1 MQLWLVI
8 LYRKAD
14 FPFLLNNSMNFKLLK
29 RSTFNQLVEFLKTDE
44 WQHVLLTSRLKES
57 GNVLP
62 RTITD
67 GRIWLL
73 SDTGGIHGCL
83 YMARYGL
90 VIPVFKLQDFHSQV
104 ETFLQRLIMSRQNR
118 IYSVTGMSDQVNLIV
133 NLSSSRPVHNV
144 YYRMFTYDSQRSR
157 NVVRNPS
164 IKIEMADPSDFEKLW
179 PLEKAYQ
186 NEEVVRAGYSLNEN
200 HARMLFSHSLKNQL
214 IYYITLEGHIIAKA
228 GTNARGW
235 NYDQIGG
242 VYVDP
247 AYRNRGM
254 GQQVMQEL
262 LNTAERDKRRVCL
275 FVKETNK
282 PALSLYSS
290 LGFNDRGSFRISY
303 WR

>member
-1 MQLWLVI
+1 
-8 LYRKAD
+8 
-14 FPFLLNNSMNFKLLK
+14 MNFRLLK
-29 RSTFNQLVEFLKTDE
+29 RSTFNQLVEFLKADE
-44 WQHVLLTSRLKES
+44 WQHVHLTSRLKES

-62 RTITD
+62 CTIAD

-73 SDTGGIHGCL
+73 SDRGGIHGCL
-83 YMARYGL
+83 YMARHGL
-90 VIPVFKLQDFHSQV
+90 VIPVFKSQEFHSRA
-104 ETFLQRLIMSRQNR
+104 ETFLRRLIMSRQNS
-118 IYSVTGMSDQVNLIV
+118 IYSVTGMRCQVDLIV
-133 NLSSSRPVHNV
+133 NLSSTKPVHNV
-144 YYRMFTYDSQRSR
+144 HYRMLTYDSQKSR
-157 NVVRNPS
+157 DEIRNPS
-164 IKIEMADPSDFEKLW
+164 IRIDMADPSDFEKLW

-214 IYYITLEGHIIAKA
+214 IYYITLGGHTIAKA

-254 GQQVMQEL
+254 GRQVMQEL
-262 LNTAERDKRRVCL
+262 LKAADRENRRVCL